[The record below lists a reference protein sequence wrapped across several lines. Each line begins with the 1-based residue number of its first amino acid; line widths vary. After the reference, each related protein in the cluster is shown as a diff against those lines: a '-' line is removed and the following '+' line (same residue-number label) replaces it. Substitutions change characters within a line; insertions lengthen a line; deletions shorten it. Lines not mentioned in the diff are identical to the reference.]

1 MKVANT
7 IHLKYADDLTLEE
20 SINLSEKLVIN
31 PTNIR
36 AQPGLYRART
46 GHKLPCMNSEIYQ
59 QLQETEEYARSN
71 KMEINYKKS
80 KLMAFNPSSSQN

>member
-36 AQPGLYRART
+36 EQV
-46 GHKLPCMNSEIYQ
+46 
-59 QLQETEEYARSN
+59 
-71 KMEINYKKS
+71 INYHV
-80 KLMAFNPSSSQN
+80 